1 MIAEHNSLKWLLN
14 VLDATGRLVRWS
26 LPLQQYEFEIIHRP
40 GKEHRNN
47 SGSSGRPYESSHDL
61 NSLRK
66 EDP

>member
-1 MIAEHNSLKWLLN
+1 MAPKCS
-14 VLDATGRLVRWS
+14 GRNRS
-26 LPLQQYEFEIIHRP
+26 FSEQYEFEIIHRL

-47 SGSSGRPYESSHDL
+47 AGSSGRPYESSHDL